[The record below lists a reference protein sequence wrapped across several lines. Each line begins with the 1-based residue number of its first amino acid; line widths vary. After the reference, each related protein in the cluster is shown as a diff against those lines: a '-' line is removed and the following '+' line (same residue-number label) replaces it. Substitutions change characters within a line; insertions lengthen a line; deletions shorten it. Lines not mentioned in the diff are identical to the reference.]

1 MFRFDPRIQLPKI
14 VTRYFPK
21 ALWRLPGNQKRVVLT
36 FDDGPIPEVTPWVL
50 KLLKEENIKAC
61 FFCVGE
67 NVKRNSEVFQQVID
81 AGHQVGNHTFN
92 HMQGL
97 KNTAEVYFENIEKAA
112 SYIDSKLMR
121 PPHGWL
127 QKSQYQKVIK
137 NYQMVMWDIISRDYD
152 AKSSP
157 QKVIDNVLNF
167 VRPGSIIIFHDS
179 LKAEKNLKVALPIVI
194 EKLKEEGYQFALLPE
209 TKEAKVAS

>member
-67 NVKRNSEVFQQVID
+67 NVKQNQEIFQQVID

-92 HMQGL
+92 HLQGL
-97 KNTAEVYFENIEKAA
+97 KNTDEVYFENIEKAA

-127 QKSQYQKVIK
+127 RKSQYQKVIK
-137 NYQMVMWDIISRDYD
+137 SYQMVMWDIISRDYD

-157 QKVIDNVLNF
+157 PKVIDNVLNF